1 MCISM
6 PPFHSLLV
14 LQANTTISALREQV
28 AHLEYAIEQHG
39 ALMEEVRREEWA
51 AAERRAAEVIVEYK
65 RDLQRSLDEERTQM
79 ETDTHSLKMEI
90 EVKAFAK
97 FSFLR
102 MVRKWIYGFGGEC
115 RVQFN

>member
-6 PPFHSLLV
+6 PLNHSLFV
-14 LQANTTISALREQV
+14 LQANITISALQERV

-51 AAERRAAEVIVEYK
+51 AAERRAAEVIVEYN

-90 EVKAFAK
+90 EVKLLR
-97 FSFLR
+97 SFR
-102 MVRKWIYGFGGEC
+102 SFRW
-115 RVQFN
+115 